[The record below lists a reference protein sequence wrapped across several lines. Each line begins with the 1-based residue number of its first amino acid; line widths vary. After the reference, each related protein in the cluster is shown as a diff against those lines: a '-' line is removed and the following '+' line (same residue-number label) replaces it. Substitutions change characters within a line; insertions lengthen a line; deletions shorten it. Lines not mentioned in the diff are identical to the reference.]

1 MDLALHTVLLAV
13 RIAQH
18 AALTGLKKKKPTT
31 PNQTPGTATFL
42 VRLSFADIKTFSCQ
56 I

>member
-18 AALTGLKKKKPTT
+18 AALTGLEKKKTNHPKPNTR
-31 PNQTPGTATFL
+31 NSHIFG
-42 VRLSFADIKTFSCQ
+42 Q
-56 I
+56 IIFCRH